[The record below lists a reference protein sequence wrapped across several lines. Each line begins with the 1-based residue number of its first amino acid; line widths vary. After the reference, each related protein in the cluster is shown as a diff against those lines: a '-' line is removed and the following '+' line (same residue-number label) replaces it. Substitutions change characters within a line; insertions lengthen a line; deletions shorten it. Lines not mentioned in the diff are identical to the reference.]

1 MDALTPTEINQLNG
15 RAADWMRFDD
25 ASDTLVIDDVEVR
38 VDFNLGDDDLGVELL
53 IESLEEQYE
62 DMVLAAADHD
72 DNMLALQSTKEWVT
86 SNRDRVAG
94 LIRYLRTL
102 SS

>member
-1 MDALTPTEINQLNG
+1 
-15 RAADWMRFDD
+15 
-25 ASDTLVIDDVEVR
+25 
-38 VDFNLGDDDLGVELL
+38 
-53 IESLEEQYE
+53 
-62 DMVLAAADHD
+62 MVLAAADHD